1 MSSINGTTVPV
12 LTESEWFAVQ
22 PVVKGLPFRP
32 LTQDEQNTIGESL
45 IAQQIPKK
53 RVIEVVSYV
62 SGWAVRSFL
71 LFGEVQTD
79 IPAGKVRRRGR

>member
-1 MSSINGTTVPV
+1 MSSFNGTAVPV
-12 LTESEWFAVQ
+12 LTDTEWYAVQ

-32 LTQDEQNTIGESL
+32 LTQDEQNTIIESL
-45 IAQQIPKK
+45 IAKEISEK
-53 RVIEVVSYV
+53 RVITVVTYV
-62 SGWAVRSFL
+62 SGWVVRSFL